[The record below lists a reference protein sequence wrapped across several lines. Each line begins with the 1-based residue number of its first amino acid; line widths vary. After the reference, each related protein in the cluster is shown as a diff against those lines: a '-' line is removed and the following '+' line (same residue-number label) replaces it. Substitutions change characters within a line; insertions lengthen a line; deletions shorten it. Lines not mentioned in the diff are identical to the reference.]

1 VSDRRRR
8 AFDRAPAATA
18 ERSAR
23 SPGFT
28 AVIAVVF
35 AAAIDAV
42 ISSVIN
48 SVIDA
53 AMECVARVVARCIAY
68 MSHVTVFGKTP

>member
-42 ISSVIN
+42 IN

-68 MSHVTVFGKTP
+68 MSHITVFGKTP